1 MLDQPDAE
9 FAKLAASVKCGSI
22 VASAGCGKTE
32 QIARATQVAAGRRL
46 ILTHTHAGVDA
57 LRKRLQNLK
66 VTSGK
71 YRVETI
77 AGWSLRYGASFPK
90 RSELQN
96 GKPRI
101 DADWNSVYEA
111 AAKLVGT
118 GAVTGVL
125 TSSYSGVFVDEYQ
138 DCSNSQ
144 HEVVKAISAHLPVC
158 IFGDP
163 LQAIFDFKGQ
173 KPVNWGADVFPTFA
187 KAGELSTPWRWNNAG
202 NTALADW
209 LTRARKIL
217 EKGGPLDLA
226 TRPACVRWHG
236 LPADPGQRLGM
247 IVGTCKTAM
256 GQAGDGSLIVIGDAA
271 NINSRAA
278 LAQKLASVGFSTI
291 EPLGCSNLYTAAK
304 ILTAKAGFARLE
316 AAMDFIVSCMTGA
329 ERTLFLNAVK
339 SQQRRGKA
347 GAEKFGFFGKNRHCR
362 RRGKRVR
369 RIAACI
375 NGRISRKKRHAALS
389 SRDVL
394 CDACCITHDM
404 RTACERFG
412 RGNLGSAKSATTCR
426 APNRQ
431 TQCWQHSTCKRAGV
445 RSRGHRPREK
455 YDAEG
460 LVCGPYARD
469 HRADYSLSV
478 CADYSC
484 DLTT

>member
-57 LRKRLQNLK
+57 LRKRLQKLK

-90 RSELQN
+90 RSGLQN

-118 GAVTGVL
+118 GAVNGVL

-138 DCSNSQ
+138 DCSKSQ

-187 KAGELSTPWRWNNAG
+187 KAGELSTPWRWNNAS

-226 TRPACVRWHG
+226 TRPACVKWHY

-291 EPLGCSNLYTAAK
+291 EPLGCPNLYTAAK
-304 ILTAKAGFARLE
+304 TLTAKAGFARLE

-347 GAEKFGFFGKNRHCR
+347 GAEKFGLLVKIGIAVVGANGSDESLLALMEGFHARSDTRLYRREMFFAMRAALRMTCAQPANDLGEAIWEVQNRL
-362 RRGKRVR
+362 
-369 RIAACI
+369 
-375 NGRISRKKRHAALS
+375 RHAGRQIAKRSVGSTLLVKGLEFDHAVIVHAKNMTRRDWYVALTRATS
-389 SRDVL
+389 GLTILSPSVQ
-394 CDACCITHDM
+394 ITP
-404 RTACERFG
+404 A
-412 RGNLGSAKSATTCR
+412 S
-426 APNRQ
+426 
-431 TQCWQHSTCKRAGV
+431 
-445 RSRGHRPREK
+445 
-455 YDAEG
+455 
-460 LVCGPYARD
+460 
-469 HRADYSLSV
+469 
-478 CADYSC
+478 
-484 DLTT
+484 